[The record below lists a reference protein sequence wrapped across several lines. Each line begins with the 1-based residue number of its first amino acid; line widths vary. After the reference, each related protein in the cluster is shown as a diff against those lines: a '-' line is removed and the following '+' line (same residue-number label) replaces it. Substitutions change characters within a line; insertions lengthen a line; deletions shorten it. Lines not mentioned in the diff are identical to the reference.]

1 MGRIRTRFAPS
12 PTGFLH
18 LGGARTATF
27 NWALARK
34 EKGDFILRIEDTDRE
49 RSKKEFEKAIL
60 EDLQW
65 LGIEW
70 DEGPDRGGPYAP
82 YRQSERGEIY
92 QSFITQLKAKNFIY
106 PCYCTVEELEEERK
120 KALKMGKAPRY
131 SGRCFFLS
139 PEERKEKEE
148 RGIKPSWRFR
158 IPEGKE
164 IVLEDLV
171 RGKVVFHTSSLGDF
185 IVLKSD
191 GVPTYNFACVID
203 DALMNISHVLRGE
216 EHLPNTPYQ
225 ILLYEAL
232 EFTPPLF
239 AHVPIILDKNRA
251 KLSKRKGEVN
261 LQFFR
266 EEGFLPEAILNYLL
280 TLGHSFPEGRE
291 IVEGEEI
298 YPLFSLER
306 IGKGGA
312 IFDLSRLN
320 WWNKTYIRR
329 MDIKELEEKLL
340 PWGGEDIKR
349 FKKELGEE
357 RFYLLLDLIREESV
371 TLKEIAEKL
380 RDYVSVKEEKV
391 EEEEK
396 FRILRFLFSSL
407 NSLPAPWKEKEIQ
420 ENLRFWQKESG
431 FSPSLFYP
439 VLRWALTGDEEGPEL
454 DRLLVALGKE
464 KVLEKI
470 KARVGDNGNSA
481 I

>member
-1 MGRIRTRFAPS
+1 MRTRFAPS

-18 LGGARTATF
+18 LGGARTAAF

-92 QSFITQLKAKNFIY
+92 QSFIAQLKAKNLIY

-120 KALKMGKAPRY
+120 KALKMGKTPRY

-139 PEERKEKEE
+139 PEERREKEE

-158 IPEGKE
+158 VPGGKE

-191 GVPTYNFACVID
+191 GVPTYNFACVVD

-225 ILLYEAL
+225 ILLYESL
-232 EFTPPLF
+232 ELTTPLF

-291 IVEGEEI
+291 VVEGEEL
-298 YPLFSLER
+298 YALFSLER

-320 WWNKTYIRR
+320 WWNKTYIRQ
-329 MDIKELEEKLL
+329 MDIKELEEKLT
-340 PWGGEDIKR
+340 PWGGEDIKE

-357 RFYLLLDLIREESV
+357 RFYLLLDLVREESV
-371 TLKEIAEKL
+371 TLKEIVEKL
-380 RDYVSVKEEKV
+380 KDCVLIKEEKV

-396 FRILRFLFSSL
+396 LKILRFLFSSL

-420 ENLRFWQKESG
+420 EHLRLWQKESG
-431 FSPSLFYP
+431 FPPSLFYP
-439 VLRWALTGDEEGPEL
+439 VLRWALTGSKEGPEL
-454 DRLLVALGKE
+454 DRLLVALGQE

-470 KARVGDNGNSA
+470 KVRVGDNENPTF
-481 I
+481 